1 MFTVTLSLQVFQLG
15 VVLQPSSSEALC
27 HLGNG
32 QLTEYDATSE
42 ESWVKEAELSFRAS
56 IAMEGKAI
64 SSSTIPDQLKEQEWW
79 KKRTAPAAGETKKT
93 TPTSSA
99 VQKQPTPATTKQP
112 PSASKQPPAASKQ
125 PPSASKQPP
134 SRGRPA
140 PQGARTQPAARQPAK
155 TSTAQSTAKRPT
167 GPATKQP
174 SGPTRPGQRGTPTK
188 PAVQA
193 SSNGKLT
200 HCESKTSAKK
210 PQQGSTPSPG
220 KEKKED
226 SSSTSE
232 ASVDSTP
239 APPPTNAKVNKQT
252 YHPRLGLAR
261 TLAKCSDRKKQEESH
276 SLYQEV
282 IKMSPQIHDAYIE
295 LGEMLAKSNPVAAV
309 EVYARFPFSDPPTFD
324 DAFLHGE
331 IVRLLMKSE
340 NYDAPH
346 LCTSLTAMGK
356 ALGIGVLDKQV
367 GILESKFKT
376 GLLKKVYSG
385 VHGKPVDNPELQ
397 AFFKFKCW
405 L

>member
-1 MFTVTLSLQVFQLG
+1 MYFILDGMFTVALSCQVFQLG

-32 QLTEYDATSE
+32 MLTQYDATSE
-42 ESWVKEAELSFRAS
+42 EKWVKEAELSFRAS

-64 SSSTIPDQLKEQEWW
+64 SPSTIPDQLKEQEWW
-79 KKRTAPAAGETKKT
+79 KKRTAPATGKTKKT

-99 VQKQPTPATTKQP
+99 VQKQPT
-112 PSASKQPPAASKQ
+112 PAASKQ

-140 PQGARTQPAARQPAK
+140 PQGVRNQPAARQPAK
-155 TSTAQSTAKRPT
+155 TSTAQSAAKRPT

-188 PAVQA
+188 PAAQA
-193 SSNGKLT
+193 SSKCEAT
-200 HCESKTSAKK
+200 HGQSKTPAKK

-220 KEKKED
+220 KGGEEKKEE
-226 SSSTSE
+226 SSPSSE

-239 APPPTNAKVNKQT
+239 GPPLKVNKRT

-261 TLAKCSDRKKQEESH
+261 TLAKGFDAKKQEESH
-276 SLYQEV
+276 SLYREV
-282 IKMSPQIHDAYIE
+282 IKMSPQVHDAYIE
-295 LGEMLAKSNPVAAV
+295 LGELLAKSNPVAAV
-309 EVYARFPFSDPPTFD
+309 EVYAQFPFSNPPSFD

-340 NYDAPH
+340 SYDAPH
-346 LCTSLTAMGK
+346 LCTSLIAMGK
-356 ALGIGVLDKQV
+356 ALGIGVLEKQV
-367 GILESKFKT
+367 GILESKFKS
-376 GLLKKVYSG
+376 GLLKKVYAG
-385 VHGKPVDNPELQ
+385 VHGKPLDDPELQ